1 MLGLENEISYQQ
13 ALIEEREQG
22 IREIEEAMT
31 EVHEL
36 FCDIGLIVTDQQG
49 ALGKKRSRADETLTE
64 HAAP

>member
-1 MLGLENEISYQQ
+1 MRGLENEISYQQ

-49 ALGKKRSRADETLTE
+49 ALGKGPRWPSRRSANW
-64 HAAP
+64 PPS

>member
-49 ALGKKRSRADETLTE
+49 ALGKRS
-64 HAAP
+64 